1 MNEPLLYNVRDDIGH
16 IELNNPPSN
25 GMTRFFFS
33 ELKRITREIAS
44 RIPPRGIVMYG
55 RGRHFS
61 SGADLDDLIGA
72 IRERDAGPL
81 LLDNLDSFRF
91 FEDLPVPVIAAV
103 RGVCLGSG
111 LELALFCHARIC
123 GAGSVLGLP
132 ETGFGLVPGCGGIL
146 NLAALAGRRRALEAV
161 LTGAS
166 FGAEEALAW
175 NVVDAVV
182 PRKDVVESAVR
193 LMEMIHEHGGY
204 DRGRMRGYVAQFME
218 RR

>member
-1 MNEPLLYNVRDDIGH
+1 
-16 IELNNPPSN
+16 
-25 GMTRFFFS
+25 
-33 ELKRITREIAS
+33 
-44 RIPPRGIVMYG
+44 MYG

-61 SGADLDDLIGA
+61 AGADLDDLIGS
-72 IRERDAGPL
+72 IRERDAGTL
-81 LLDNLDSFRF
+81 LLDNLSSFRF
-91 FEDLPVPVIAAV
+91 FENLPVPVIAAV

-132 ETGFGLVPGCGGIL
+132 ETGFGLIPGCGGIL

-182 PRKDVVESAVR
+182 PKKDVVENAVR
-193 LMEMIHEHGGY
+193 LLENIHAHGGY
-204 DRGRMRGYVAQFME
+204 DRGRMRGYVSRFM
-218 RR
+218 